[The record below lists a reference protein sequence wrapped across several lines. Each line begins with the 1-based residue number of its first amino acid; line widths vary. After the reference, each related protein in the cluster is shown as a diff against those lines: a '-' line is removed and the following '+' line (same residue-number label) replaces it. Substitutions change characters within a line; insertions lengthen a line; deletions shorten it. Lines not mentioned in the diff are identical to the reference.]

1 MHAELF
7 AALGDETR
15 LGLIARLGENG
26 PSSIVRLSEGTGMTR
41 QAVTK
46 HLNVLSRAR
55 LVRHRRQG
63 RETLWDIEPQ
73 GFDAARAFIDAMSR
87 QWDTRLETLRQFVED

>member
-26 PSSIVRLSEGTGMTR
+26 PASIVRLSEGTGVTR

-46 HLNVLSRAR
+46 HLIVLQRAR
-55 LVRHRRQG
+55 LVRHSRQG
-63 RETLWDIEPQ
+63 REALWDIDPA

-87 QWDTRLETLRQFVED
+87 QWDARLEALRRFVED

>member
-7 AALGDETR
+7 KALGDETR
-15 LGLIARLGENG
+15 LGLIARLSQDG
-26 PSSIVRLSEGTGMTR
+26 PASIVRLSTGAGMTR

-55 LVRHRRQG
+55 LVRHRRHG
-63 RETLWDIEPQ
+63 RETLWDLEPE

-87 QWDTRLETLRQFVED
+87 QWDARLEALRQFVED

>member
-1 MHAELF
+1 MHADIF

-15 LGLIARLGENG
+15 LGLIARLGKNG
-26 PSSIVRLSEGTGMTR
+26 PASTVRLSDGTGMTR

-46 HLNVLSRAR
+46 HLNVLKRAR
-55 LVRHRRQG
+55 LVRDRRLG
-63 RETLWDIEPQ
+63 RETVWDIEPQ

>member
-1 MHAELF
+1 LHAEVF

-15 LGLIARLGENG
+15 LALIRRLGEGG
-26 PSSIVRLSEGTGMTR
+26 PASTVRLSAGAGMTR

-46 HLNVLSRAR
+46 HLGVLERAR

-63 RETLWDIEPQ
+63 RETLWDLEPE
-73 GFDAARAFIDAMSR
+73 GFDKARAFIDAMSR
-87 QWDTRLETLRQFVED
+87 QWDARLEALRRFVED

>member
-15 LGLIARLGENG
+15 LSLIRRLGEGGSASIARLSDGA
-26 PSSIVRLSEGTGMTR
+26 GMTR

-46 HLNVLSRAR
+46 HLAVLERAR

-63 RETLWDIEPQ
+63 RETLWDIEPE
-73 GFDAARAFIDAMSR
+73 GFDAARAFIDALSR
-87 QWDTRLETLRQFVED
+87 QWDARLETLRRFVED

>member
-15 LGLIARLGENG
+15 LGLIARLGQGG
-26 PSSIVRLSEGTGMTR
+26 PSSIVHLSQGTGMTR

-63 RETLWDIEPQ
+63 RETLWDIEPE

-87 QWDTRLETLRQFVED
+87 QWDTRLEALRQFVED

>member
-15 LGLIARLGENG
+15 LALIRRLGENG
-26 PSSIVRLSEGTGMTR
+26 PASTTRLSDGTGMTR

-46 HLNVLSRAR
+46 HLNVLHRAR
-55 LVRHRRQG
+55 LVRHRRLG
-63 RETLWDIEPQ
+63 RETLWDIEPE
-73 GFDAARAFIDAMSR
+73 GLDTARAVIDAMSR
-87 QWDTRLETLRQFVED
+87 QWDARLEALRQFVED

>member
-15 LGLIARLGENG
+15 LRLVLRLGENG
-26 PSSIVRLSEGTGMTR
+26 PASTVRLSVGTGMTR

-46 HLNVLSRAR
+46 HLGVLERAR
-55 LVRHRRQG
+55 LVRRRRQG
-63 RETLWDIEPQ
+63 RETLWDIEPE

-87 QWDTRLETLRQFVED
+87 QWDARLEALRQFVEE

>member
-1 MHAELF
+1 LHAELF

-15 LGLIARLGENG
+15 LNLIRRLSQGG
-26 PSSIVRLSEGTGMTR
+26 PVSTVRLSTGSGMTR

-46 HLNVLSRAR
+46 HLSVLERAR
-55 LVRHRRQG
+55 LVGHRRQG
-63 RETLWDIEPQ
+63 RETLWDIEPE

-87 QWDTRLETLRQFVED
+87 QWDTRLEALRQFVED

>member
-15 LGLIARLGENG
+15 LNLIRRLSQGG
-26 PSSIVRLSEGTGMTR
+26 PVSTVRLSTGSGMTR

-46 HLNVLSRAR
+46 HLSVLERAR
-55 LVRHRRQG
+55 LVGHRRQG
-63 RETLWDIEPQ
+63 RETLWDIEPE

-87 QWDTRLETLRQFVED
+87 QWDTRLEALRQFVED